1 MSQVNN
7 YNATNS
13 VQVLFDVKT
22 FNAKLGLIKDASNV
36 EIISTTFDV
45 STNAFAYDSLT
56 ISATEFVAGMSL
68 ENVVSVGKYA
78 TLYSDFDT
86 YVQSYFGQNGGFST
100 LFHRYQPN
108 NSVFDAAAFMN
119 FITGDASNNFSV
131 SITVSNI
138 NKLLS
143 FAVDS
148 NCFGNRID
156 PSGVNY
162 GFIANDLI
170 WVPKGTTIQLNLNID
185 AESFTPVNNR
195 GPIYAADIGISQDT
209 SFTTGDFVET
219 THSTTTNISRTL
231 EAPLLIRLI

>member
-1 MSQVNN
+1 MNQVNT
-7 YNATNS
+7 YNVTDS
-13 VQVLFDVKT
+13 VQVKFDVKT
-22 FNAKLGLIKDASNV
+22 FNAKLGLVKDASNV
-36 EIISTTFDV
+36 AIISTTFDT

-56 ISATEFVAGMSL
+56 ISAAEFVAGMSV

-78 TLYSDFDT
+78 TVYSDFDT

-119 FITGDASNNFSV
+119 FITGDASNNFTV
-131 SITVSNI
+131 SITVGNI
-138 NKLLS
+138 NNLLQ

-162 GFIANDLI
+162 GFLANDLI
-170 WVPKGTTIQLNLNID
+170 WVPQGTSIKLNLDID
-185 AESFTPVNNR
+185 AESFTPINNR
-195 GPIYAADIGISQDT
+195 GPIYANTVGISQDT
-209 SFTTGDFVET
+209 AFTSGNFVET
-219 THSTTTNISRTL
+219 TQSTTTNISRVLT
-231 EAPLLIRLI
+231 APLLIRLV